1 MMVSSLVVAV
11 VVGRPHSHECIGR
24 SLIGVGW
31 RKGRVEKFERLKMD
45 AAEEENAKLQ
55 LFMVLNGHV
64 ETMGIGGIMSI
75 PIITNDKDRSE
86 GC

>member
-1 MMVSSLVVAV
+1 MVVV
-11 VVGRPHSHECIGR
+11 VVGRPHSHECIGQ

-45 AAEEENAKLQ
+45 VVEEENAKLQ
-55 LFMVLNGHV
+55 LFMVPDGHV
-64 ETMGIGGIMSI
+64 ETMGSGGTMSI
-75 PIITNDKDRSE
+75 PMITNDKDQSE